1 MSYKGKLVQIEKH
14 IAKLVENAQT
24 KENMIDLRIL
34 KRISNMNMQ
43 DSHHQLNF
51 DEESLTDDEVATIKN
66 EEDLNNFEN
75 LERINPFTKNNEK
88 TIERN

>member
-1 MSYKGKLVQIEKH
+1 
-14 IAKLVENAQT
+14 
-24 KENMIDLRIL
+24 
-34 KRISNMNMQ
+34 MNMQ